1 MNTKRNSKEKTVDIT
16 IRPNDGE
23 LWSQAKTE
31 KVTAMAKAQNNQRSP
46 ERIRKNAMSAV
57 RYRMEEYVMSENS
70 TSEKLHTIEDFV
82 KDFLKV
88 LGLKKGEFAR
98 YIDIDDSNLNKYYRS
113 DRRFNTTLALKFAHF
128 FHTSADLWLK
138 VQIKNEL
145 FELQKEKEAEE
156 KYKKYDYEKVL
167 LLA

>member
-1 MNTKRNSKEKTVDIT
+1 MDTKRNSNEKTVDIT
-16 IRPNDGE
+16 IRPTGGDR
-23 LWSQAKTE
+23 WSQVKME
-31 KVTAMAKAQNNQRSP
+31 KVTAMAKAKNNQRNL
-46 ERIRKNAMSAV
+46 ERIRKNAMSVV
-57 RYRMEEYVMSENS
+57 RYRMEEYVRSEDS
-70 TSEKLHTIEDFV
+70 ALEKVYTIEDFV

-98 YIDIDDSNLNKYYRS
+98 YIDIDDSNLNKYYKS
-113 DRRFNTTLALKFAHF
+113 DRRFNTILALKFAHF

-138 VQIKNEL
+138 VQVKNEL
-145 FELQKEKEAEE
+145 FELQREKEVEE